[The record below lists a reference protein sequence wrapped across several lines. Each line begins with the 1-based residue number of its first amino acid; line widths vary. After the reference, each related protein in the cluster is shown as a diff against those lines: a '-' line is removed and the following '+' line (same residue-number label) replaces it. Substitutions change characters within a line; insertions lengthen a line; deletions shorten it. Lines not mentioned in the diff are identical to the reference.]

1 MDKPVETLKNM
12 NLETAKH
19 AQWVVRVLAP
29 KLIRYS
35 FQAKQK
41 TVQAEKFQCLLVST
55 IPTQFMIGSVPF
67 NFAAPQ
73 AARQAFQKFRA
84 GLCFRVQQPEFD
96 GRMKAE
102 YISTPIKK
110 TLLLT
115 NPATVTAVP
124 PTATDMLKDVA
135 DHVDVGMS
143 LTNVLGRLNKMYWPQ
158 TQTLSGGTRQTQ
170 LLNLCGKVNSIS
182 SAKQVIVAGRT
193 RKVSA
198 MELADQEASLV
209 EVHVWDEAH
218 EQLEGVNEGEG
229 ITIVGCSAQREAN
242 SELVKLNLWDSGYVL
257 KSGPKAQA
265 LSSWNPQQQSL
276 TKLTTVFTPS
286 NPLLPT
292 DCESLPTCAAALANP
307 PKLSE
312 DRVIQ
317 VNRCLIDIPTRAEQM
332 FTQDGKRLYSSCRL
346 RDWSGAVDVDLVS
359 EAMLTLYGCKT
370 QEEVREALATRTL
383 KVKLSR
389 VNVRGILRPTD
400 TGSKTLIGQIEESPL
415 DAPVSA
421 KAMRAMLGLSEV
433 SGEVVLAA
441 PAGRV
446 QDLSGLALESSDR
459 GFLPAHRVLLLVK
472 GTTSSTLEPIGETG
486 QSLTAQSFR
495 VASKEARCLLS
506 DSEVYVNLYGYC
518 DFSSM
523 LQHRLDKDT
532 ALVLASALEV
542 APDTQEKTFTVEHMV
557 KVQDVDKLKTSLDIE
572 WKIVLLS
579 EANDER
585 EQYASPTKAEY
596 WNRDVKKLKRIVS
609 EPLEPSEVS

>member
-19 AQWVVRVLAP
+19 AQWMVRVLAP
-29 KLIRYS
+29 KLIRYT
-35 FQAKQK
+35 FQAKGK
-41 TVQAEKFQCLLVST
+41 TVEAEKFQCLLVST

-67 NFAAPQ
+67 NFAAPK
-73 AARQAFQKFRA
+73 AASQAFQKFKA

-110 TLLLT
+110 ALLLT

-124 PTATDMLKDVA
+124 PTATDTLKDVA

-143 LTNVLGRLNKMYWPQ
+143 LTNVLGRLNKMCWPQ

-198 MELADQEASLV
+198 IELADQEASLV

-218 EQLEGVNEGEG
+218 EQLQGVKDGDG

-317 VNRCLIDIPTRAEQM
+317 VNRCLIEVPTREEQM

-370 QEEVREALATRTL
+370 QEEVREALATRAL

-389 VNVRGILRPTD
+389 VNARGILRPTD

-446 QDLSGLALESSDR
+446 QDLSGLAVESSDR

-472 GTTSSTLEPIGETG
+472 GTTSTTLEAIGETG

-506 DSEVYVNLYGYC
+506 DSEVFVNLYGYC
-518 DFSSM
+518 DYSSM
-523 LQHRLDKDT
+523 LQHRLDTDT

-557 KVQDVDKLKTSLDIE
+557 KVQDFDKLKASLDIE

-579 EANDER
+579 EANEDR

-596 WNRDVKKLKRIVS
+596 WDRDVKKLKRIVS
-609 EPLEPSEVS
+609 EPLEPPEAS

>member
-19 AQWVVRVLAP
+19 AQWMVRVLAP

-67 NFAAPQ
+67 NFAAPK
-73 AARQAFQKFRA
+73 AASQAFQKFKA

-110 TLLLT
+110 ALLLT

-124 PTATDMLKDVA
+124 LTDTAKLKDVA

-143 LTNVLGRLNKMYWPQ
+143 LTNVLGRLNKMCWPQ

-242 SELVKLNLWDSGYVL
+242 SELVKLNLWDSGYIL

-317 VNRCLIDIPTRAEQM
+317 VNRCLIEVPTREEQM

-370 QEEVREALATRTL
+370 QEEVREALATRAL

-389 VNVRGILRPTD
+389 VNARGILRPTD

-446 QDLSGLALESSDR
+446 QDLSGLAVESSDR

-506 DSEVYVNLYGYC
+506 DSEVFVNLYGYC
-518 DFSSM
+518 DYSSM
-523 LQHRLDKDT
+523 LQHRLDTDT

-557 KVQDVDKLKTSLDIE
+557 KVQDVDKLKASLDIE

-579 EANDER
+579 EANEDR

-596 WNRDVKKLKRIVS
+596 WDRDVKKLKRIVS
-609 EPLEPSEVS
+609 EPLEPPEAS

>member
-1 MDKPVETLKNM
+1 METLKNM

-441 PAGRV
+441 PADRV

-542 APDTQEKTFTVEHMV
+542 APDTKEKTFTVEHMV

-572 WKIVLLS
+572 WKIVLLN
-579 EANDER
+579 EANEER

>member
-19 AQWVVRVLAP
+19 AQWMVRVLAP
-29 KLIRYS
+29 KLIRYT
-35 FQAKQK
+35 FQAKGK
-41 TVQAEKFQCLLVST
+41 TVEAEKFQCLLVST

-67 NFAAPQ
+67 NFAAPK
-73 AARQAFQKFRA
+73 AASQAFQKFKA

-110 TLLLT
+110 ALLLT

-124 PTATDMLKDVA
+124 LTDTAKLKDVA

-143 LTNVLGRLNKMYWPQ
+143 LTNVLGRLNKMCWPQ

-242 SELVKLNLWDSGYVL
+242 SELVKLNLWDSGYIL

-292 DCESLPTCAAALANP
+292 ECESLPTCAAALANP

-317 VNRCLIDIPTRAEQM
+317 VNRCLIEVPTREEQM

-370 QEEVREALATRTL
+370 QEEVREALATRAL

-389 VNVRGILRPTD
+389 VNARGILRPTD

-446 QDLSGLALESSDR
+446 QDLSGLAVESSDR

-472 GTTSSTLEPIGETG
+472 GTTSTTLEAIGETG

-579 EANDER
+579 EANEDR

-596 WNRDVKKLKRIVS
+596 WDRDVKKLKRIVS

>member
-1 MDKPVETLKNM
+1 METLKNM

-19 AQWVVRVLAP
+19 AQWMVRVLAP
-29 KLIRYS
+29 KLIRYT
-35 FQAKQK
+35 FQAKGK
-41 TVQAEKFQCLLVST
+41 TVEAEKFQCLLVST

-67 NFAAPQ
+67 NFAAPK
-73 AARQAFQKFRA
+73 AASLAFQKFKA

-110 TLLLT
+110 ALLLT

-124 PTATDMLKDVA
+124 LTDTAKLKDVA

-143 LTNVLGRLNKMYWPQ
+143 LTNVLGRLNKMCWPQ

-198 MELADQEASLV
+198 IELADQEASLV

-242 SELVKLNLWDSGYVL
+242 SELVKLNLWDSGYIL

-317 VNRCLIDIPTRAEQM
+317 VNRCLIEVPTREEQM

-370 QEEVREALATRTL
+370 QEEVREALATRAL

-389 VNVRGILRPTD
+389 VNARGILRPTD

-446 QDLSGLALESSDR
+446 QDLSGLVVESSDR

-506 DSEVYVNLYGYC
+506 DSEVFVNLYGYC
-518 DFSSM
+518 DYSSM
-523 LQHRLDKDT
+523 LQHRLDTDT

-579 EANDER
+579 EANDDR

-596 WNRDVKKLKRIVS
+596 WDRDVKKLKRIVS

>member
-12 NLETAKH
+12 NLETGKH
-19 AQWVVRVLAP
+19 AQWMVRVLAP
-29 KLIRYS
+29 KLIRYT
-35 FQAKQK
+35 FQAKGK
-41 TVQAEKFQCLLVST
+41 TVEAEKFQCLLVST

-67 NFAAPQ
+67 NFAAPK
-73 AARQAFQKFRA
+73 AASQAFQKFKA

-110 TLLLT
+110 ALLLT

-124 PTATDMLKDVA
+124 LTDTAKLKDVA

-143 LTNVLGRLNKMYWPQ
+143 LTNVLGRLNKMCWPQ

-198 MELADQEASLV
+198 IELADQEASLV

-218 EQLEGVNEGEG
+218 EQLQGVKDGDG

-242 SELVKLNLWDSGYVL
+242 SELVKLNLWDSGYIL

-292 DCESLPTCAAALANP
+292 DCESLPTCAVALANP

-317 VNRCLIDIPTRAEQM
+317 VNRCLIEVPTREEQM

-370 QEEVREALATRTL
+370 QEEVREALATRAL

-389 VNVRGILRPTD
+389 VNARGILRPTD

-446 QDLSGLALESSDR
+446 QDLSGLVVESSDR

-472 GTTSSTLEPIGETG
+472 GTTSTTLEAIGETG

-579 EANDER
+579 EANEER

-609 EPLEPSEVS
+609 EPLEPMEVS

>member
-115 NPATVTAVP
+115 NPASVTAVP
-124 PTATDMLKDVA
+124 PTETDMLKDVA

-317 VNRCLIDIPTRAEQM
+317 VNRCLIDIPTREEQM

-389 VNVRGILRPTD
+389 VNARGILRPTD

-579 EANDER
+579 EANEER

>member
-12 NLETAKH
+12 NLETGKH
-19 AQWVVRVLAP
+19 AQWMVRVLAP
-29 KLIRYS
+29 KLIRYT
-35 FQAKQK
+35 FQAKGK
-41 TVQAEKFQCLLVST
+41 TVEAEKFQCLLVST

-67 NFAAPQ
+67 NFAAPK
-73 AARQAFQKFRA
+73 AASQAFQKFKA

-110 TLLLT
+110 ALLLT

-124 PTATDMLKDVA
+124 LTDTAKLKDVA

-143 LTNVLGRLNKMYWPQ
+143 LTNVLGRLNKMCWPQ

-198 MELADQEASLV
+198 IELADQEASLV

-218 EQLEGVNEGEG
+218 EQLQGVKDGDG

-242 SELVKLNLWDSGYVL
+242 SELVKLNLWDSGYIL

-292 DCESLPTCAAALANP
+292 DCESLPTCAVALANP

-317 VNRCLIDIPTRAEQM
+317 VNRCLIEVPTREEQM

-370 QEEVREALATRTL
+370 QEEVREALATRAL

-389 VNVRGILRPTD
+389 VNARGILRPTD

-446 QDLSGLALESSDR
+446 QDLSGLAVESSDR

-472 GTTSSTLEPIGETG
+472 GTTSTTLEPIGETG

-495 VASKEARCLLS
+495 IASKDARCLLS

-579 EANDER
+579 EANEER

-596 WNRDVKKLKRIVS
+596 WDRDVKKLKRIVS
-609 EPLEPSEVS
+609 EPLEPLEVS

>member
-12 NLETAKH
+12 NLETGKH
-19 AQWVVRVLAP
+19 AQWMVRVLAP
-29 KLIRYS
+29 KLIRYT
-35 FQAKQK
+35 FQAKGK
-41 TVQAEKFQCLLVST
+41 TVEAEKFQCLLVST

-67 NFAAPQ
+67 NFAAPK
-73 AARQAFQKFRA
+73 AASQAFQKFKA

-110 TLLLT
+110 ALLLT

-124 PTATDMLKDVA
+124 LTDTAKLKDVA

-143 LTNVLGRLNKMYWPQ
+143 LTNVLGRLNKMCWPQ

-198 MELADQEASLV
+198 IELADQEASLV

-218 EQLEGVNEGEG
+218 EQLEGVDEGEG

-242 SELVKLNLWDSGYVL
+242 SELVKLNLWDSGYIL

-292 DCESLPTCAAALANP
+292 ECESLPTCAAALANP

-317 VNRCLIDIPTRAEQM
+317 VNRCLIEVPTREEQM

-370 QEEVREALATRTL
+370 QEEVREALATRAL

-389 VNVRGILRPTD
+389 VNARGILRPTD

-446 QDLSGLALESSDR
+446 QDLSGLAVESSDR

-472 GTTSSTLEPIGETG
+472 GTTSTTLEAIGETG

-557 KVQDVDKLKTSLDIE
+557 KVQDVDKLKASLDIE

-579 EANDER
+579 EANEDR

-596 WNRDVKKLKRIVS
+596 WDRDVKKLKRIVS

>member
-19 AQWVVRVLAP
+19 AQWMVRVLAP
-29 KLIRYS
+29 KLIRYT
-35 FQAKQK
+35 FQAKGK
-41 TVQAEKFQCLLVST
+41 TVEAEKFQCLLVST

-67 NFAAPQ
+67 NFAAPK
-73 AARQAFQKFRA
+73 AASLAFQKFKA

-110 TLLLT
+110 ALLLT

-124 PTATDMLKDVA
+124 LTDTAKLKDVA

-143 LTNVLGRLNKMYWPQ
+143 LTNVLGRLNKMCWPQ

-198 MELADQEASLV
+198 IELADQEASLV

-218 EQLEGVNEGEG
+218 EQLQGVKDGEG

-292 DCESLPTCAAALANP
+292 ECESLPTCAAALANP

-317 VNRCLIDIPTRAEQM
+317 VNRCLIEVPTREEQM

-370 QEEVREALATRTL
+370 QEEVREALATRAL

-389 VNVRGILRPTD
+389 VNARGILRPTD

-446 QDLSGLALESSDR
+446 QDLSGLAVESSDR

-506 DSEVYVNLYGYC
+506 DSEVFVNLYGYC
-518 DFSSM
+518 DYSSM
-523 LQHRLDKDT
+523 LQHRLDTDT

-579 EANDER
+579 EANEER

-609 EPLEPSEVS
+609 EPLEPPEVS

>member
-115 NPATVTAVP
+115 NPASVTAVP
-124 PTATDMLKDVA
+124 PTETDMLKDVA

-317 VNRCLIDIPTRAEQM
+317 VNRCLIDIPTREEQM

-389 VNVRGILRPTD
+389 VNARGILRPTD

-472 GTTSSTLEPIGETG
+472 GTTSSTLEPFGETG

-579 EANDER
+579 EANEER

>member
-19 AQWVVRVLAP
+19 AQWMVRVLAP
-29 KLIRYS
+29 KLIRYT
-35 FQAKQK
+35 FQAKGK
-41 TVQAEKFQCLLVST
+41 TVEAEKFQCLLVST

-67 NFAAPQ
+67 NFAAPK
-73 AARQAFQKFRA
+73 AASQAFQKFKA

-110 TLLLT
+110 ALLLT

-124 PTATDMLKDVA
+124 LTDTAKLKDVA

-198 MELADQEASLV
+198 IELADQEASLV

-242 SELVKLNLWDSGYVL
+242 SELVKLNLWDSGYIL

-317 VNRCLIDIPTRAEQM
+317 VNRCLIDIPTREEQM

-370 QEEVREALATRTL
+370 QEEVREALATRAL

-389 VNVRGILRPTD
+389 VNARGILRPTD

-446 QDLSGLALESSDR
+446 QDLSGLAVESSDR

-472 GTTSSTLEPIGETG
+472 GTTSTTLEAIGETG

-506 DSEVYVNLYGYC
+506 DSEVHVNLYGYC
-518 DFSSM
+518 DYSSM
-523 LQHRLDKDT
+523 LQHRLDTDT

-557 KVQDVDKLKTSLDIE
+557 KVQDFDKLKASLDIE

-579 EANDER
+579 EANEDR

-596 WNRDVKKLKRIVS
+596 WDRDVKKLKRIVS

>member
-35 FQAKQK
+35 FQSKQK

-55 IPTQFMIGSVPF
+55 NPTQFMIGSVPF

-73 AARQAFQKFRA
+73 AARQAFQKFKA

-96 GRMKAE
+96 GRMKPE

-110 TLLLT
+110 SLLLT
-115 NPATVTAVP
+115 NPASVTAVP
-124 PTATDMLKDVA
+124 PTATDTLKDVA

-286 NPLLPT
+286 KPLLPT

-317 VNRCLIDIPTRAEQM
+317 VNRCLIDIPTREEQM

-359 EAMLTLYGCKT
+359 EAMLTLYGCKK
-370 QEEVREALATRTL
+370 QEEVREALATRAL

-389 VNVRGILRPTD
+389 VNARGILRPTD

-579 EANDER
+579 EANEER

-609 EPLEPSEVS
+609 EPFEPSELG

>member
-124 PTATDMLKDVA
+124 PTATDTLKDVA

-218 EQLEGVNEGEG
+218 EQLEGVNAGEG

-317 VNRCLIDIPTRAEQM
+317 VNRCLIDIPTREEQM

-472 GTTSSTLEPIGETG
+472 GTTSSTLEPIGEKG

-518 DFSSM
+518 DYSSM

-579 EANDER
+579 EANEER

>member
-35 FQAKQK
+35 FQSKQK
-41 TVQAEKFQCLLVST
+41 TVQAEKFQCLLVSK

-67 NFAAPQ
+67 NFAAPK
-73 AARQAFQKFRA
+73 AASQAFQKFKA

-110 TLLLT
+110 SLLLT

-124 PTATDMLKDVA
+124 LTDTNTLKDVA

-143 LTNVLGRLNKMYWPQ
+143 LTNVLGRLNKMCWPQ

-198 MELADQEASLV
+198 IELADQEASLV

-317 VNRCLIDIPTRAEQM
+317 VNRCLIEIPTREEQM

-370 QEEVREALATRTL
+370 QEEVREALAKRAL

-389 VNVRGILRPTD
+389 VNARGILRPTD

-415 DAPVSA
+415 DAPVSS

-446 QDLSGLALESSDR
+446 QDMSGLAVESSDR

-495 VASKEARCLLS
+495 VVSKEARCLLS

-518 DFSSM
+518 DYSSM

-579 EANDER
+579 EANEER

-609 EPLEPSEVS
+609 EPLEPPEVS

>member
-1 MDKPVETLKNM
+1 METLKNM

-73 AARQAFQKFRA
+73 AGRQAFQKFRA

-102 YISTPIKK
+102 YISTSIKK
-110 TLLLT
+110 ALLLT

-198 MELADQEASLV
+198 MELADQEGSLV

-265 LSSWNPQQQSL
+265 LSSWNPREQSL

-317 VNRCLIDIPTRAEQM
+317 VNRCLIDIPTREEQM

-370 QEEVREALATRTL
+370 QEEVREALATRAL

-389 VNVRGILRPTD
+389 VNARGILRPTD

-472 GTTSSTLEPIGETG
+472 GTTSSTLEPIGQTG

-557 KVQDVDKLKTSLDIE
+557 KVQDADKLKTSLDIE

-579 EANDER
+579 EANEER

>member
-317 VNRCLIDIPTRAEQM
+317 VNRCLIDIPTREEQM

-370 QEEVREALATRTL
+370 QEEVREALATRAL

-389 VNVRGILRPTD
+389 VNARGILRPTD

-579 EANDER
+579 EANEER